1 MRENIIEMLLHVGI
15 LLIYGISAVIAT
27 AVGVAIEYFSYINLV
42 TGDYQM
48 AGYFGVLGLVVLGFA
63 YLIVTNELWPALRP
77 A

>member
-1 MRENIIEMLLHVGI
+1 MRENFIEMLLHSGI
-15 LLIYGISAVIAT
+15 LLIYSIGAAITT
-27 AVGVAIEYFSYINLV
+27 AVGLAIEYFSYLNLV
-42 TGDYQM
+42 TGDYLM